1 MQSLL
6 PPVVHPKSLLCSYA
20 VRPMVSSDSP
30 DSASFAKT
38 SSISILAATSN
49 LYQNQI
55 KIPNFNQSPTSLTS
69 IKIAFATRTWRSHDS
84 CLNSN
89 YKGSSYT
96 TKYHGRGLLNIPFI
110 NCRIQSKRCR
120 IQLSSYTKKTKSIY
134 QTSTPGSSKIIAQGC
149 ILSQIL
155 FQYMLKNCTNIRY
168 LKTKRYQDIDQMK
181 DIVK

>member
-1 MQSLL
+1 LQSLL

-69 IKIAFATRTWRSHDS
+69 IKIAFATRTWRSHNS

-120 IQLSSYTKKTKSIY
+120 IQLSSYTKKNQIHLSNF
-134 QTSTPGSSKIIAQGC
+134 TSGLQQNYCSGMYPISDPLPVYAQE
-149 ILSQIL
+149 L
-155 FQYMLKNCTNIRY
+155 Y
-168 LKTKRYQDIDQMK
+168 
-181 DIVK
+181 